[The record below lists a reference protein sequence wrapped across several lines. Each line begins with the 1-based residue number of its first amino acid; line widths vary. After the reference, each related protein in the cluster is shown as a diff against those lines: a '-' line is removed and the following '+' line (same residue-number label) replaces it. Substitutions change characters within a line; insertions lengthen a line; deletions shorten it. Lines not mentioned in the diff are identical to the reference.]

1 MRTTSLPILL
11 AASAA
16 FAFAAHAQ
24 EAPAFMNIDPP
35 TPGAESN
42 PGLQPG
48 GGWQGD
54 PVMPCCDLTD
64 IRRERSLGDGVAAL
78 EASDFARAEEILA
91 RNLRYNKNNDAVR
104 FYLGVAKM
112 NLGKWDEAKRNLKIA
127 ARELRKLPDPKGH
140 LGVTYAKLG
149 DIAGANAQRAR
160 LVKMAEACKGD
171 CKLSPYITSGIQMI
185 DEALAEAA
193 VPNQG

>member
-24 EAPAFMNIDPP
+24 APPP
-35 TPGAESN
+35 ATPAPSSDV
-42 PGLQPG
+42 PIVSQPPETV
-48 GGWQGD
+48 WAGD
-54 PVMPCCDLTD
+54 PRAPCCDLAD
-64 IRRERSLGDGVAAL
+64 IRRERSLEHGVAAL
-78 EASDFARAEEILA
+78 EASDFGRAEEILA

-149 DIAGANAQRAR
+149 DIAGANAQRAE
-160 LVKMAEACKGD
+160 LVKMADACKGD
-171 CKLSPYITSGIQMI
+171 CRLSPYIAGGIQMI

-193 VPNQG
+193 APNQG